1 MQEQYTTERREM
13 QVRYICD
20 RCGAHLDPGE
30 RCDCDQYEQPEVE
43 MARIPQKKH
52 TIDRETFFDAE
63 AAQRYR
69 RWLLS

>member
-1 MQEQYTTERREM
+1 MQEQYTTDRREM

>member
-1 MQEQYTTERREM
+1 MIYKT
-13 QVRYICD
+13 CD

-30 RCDCDQYEQPEVE
+30 HCDCDGYEQPEAE
-43 MARIPQKKH
+43 MARIPQRKPNVS
-52 TIDRETFFDAE
+52 RETFFDSE